1 MTNTLA
7 ISLPEG
13 HTSSDTGKPSRTRGL
28 LRSAKRILSLFLP
41 RKIFDH
47 QQRSEDKVKMSNQQ
61 TNHELVVV
69 GSHARLPMNGRGPTV
84 NLRPQLHESNRN
96 NDVRLYRPSMDNQN
110 DHSDIPTY
118 DNPDSY
124 RFETFS
130 RRTDGRNSD
139 SASSCSRISA
149 AVSPGLSTLASAG
162 ISTDQTTPSDP
173 QTEFR
178 LPGDDEYI
186 RATSLDRISQ
196 VNLSPVSTNSEYSEE
211 VFMVGS
217 NPATKVSALMALD
230 TQASANLMDVELQQ
244 ELALMMEP
252 CDQELVPLQTKTGK
266 DRIKPFGIA
275 KGVSWH
281 FAQREKTFTSD
292 FLVVDMKNYNAILGR
307 KDIKK
312 LEILKSG
319 PGLERQIRC
328 LRSDEKT
335 VHLKAAVSERLDV
348 NILTQRGLQELGEIQ
363 LQRNEISK
371 TVYDSDGVSYTVRDV
386 IRLSIWKKSETKL
399 SRQNFYV
406 SMNDDE
412 ARFDTQYDAILG
424 TQCNVGRSSDENALP
439 VAVTQLASQS
449 ANDKAAQ
456 EKKKREKEEAL
467 AKKNQQLREQQKK
480 QASQCR

>member
-1 MTNTLA
+1 MTNPLA
-7 ISLPEG
+7 ISLPKG
-13 HTSSDTGKPSRTRGL
+13 HSSSDAGKPSRTRGL

-47 QQRSEDKVKMSNQQ
+47 QQRSEGKAKMSNRE
-61 TNHELVVV
+61 TNHEFVVV
-69 GSHARLPMNGRGPTV
+69 GSQARRPRNGREFTV
-84 NLRPQLHESNRN
+84 NRN
-96 NDVRLYRPSMDNQN
+96 HDVRLYRPVMDDQN
-110 DHSDIPTY
+110 NPPDIPTY

-124 RFETFS
+124 RIENSS
-130 RRTDGRNSD
+130 RRTHGRNSD
-139 SASSCSRISA
+139 SASSSSRISA

-230 TQASANLMDVELQQ
+230 TQASANLMDIELQQ
-244 ELALMMEP
+244 ELELEMEP

-319 PGLERQIRC
+319 PGLERRTTIRMF
-328 LRSDEKT
+328 RS
-335 VHLKAAVSERLDV
+335 
-348 NILTQRGLQELGEIQ
+348 
-363 LQRNEISK
+363 
-371 TVYDSDGVSYTVRDV
+371 
-386 IRLSIWKKSETKL
+386 
-399 SRQNFYV
+399 
-406 SMNDDE
+406 
-412 ARFDTQYDAILG
+412 
-424 TQCNVGRSSDENALP
+424 
-439 VAVTQLASQS
+439 
-449 ANDKAAQ
+449 
-456 EKKKREKEEAL
+456 
-467 AKKNQQLREQQKK
+467 
-480 QASQCR
+480 